1 MMNSLLLID
10 DDVELCHL
18 LKEYLQTEGYQITLA
33 HTAAEGIELCCTGS
47 FDLFILDVMLP
58 DLSGLDLL
66 PKIRQI
72 KTTPILMLTAR
83 GDEID
88 RIIGL
93 ELGADDYLS
102 KPCNPRELLAR
113 IKSILRRSRITARSS
128 QKNLMMGELKVQ
140 TTTRSVYCYSEE
152 RKLTGTEYN
161 LLVELMNSPNELIKR
176 ETLSQ
181 NILGRRLSAF
191 DRSIDMHV
199 SNLRKKLSLG
209 ETGLPNIKT
218 IRGAGYIL
226 CMTETPSL

>member
-1 MMNSLLLID
+1 MNSLLLID

-18 LKEYLQTEGYQITLA
+18 LREYLQAEDYQITLA
-33 HTAAEGIELCCTGS
+33 HTATEGIELCCS
-47 FDLFILDVMLP
+47 RPFDLLILDVMLP